1 MDFDITHFKNEED
14 IVMRFAGK
22 KALVTGAAS
31 GIGRATAIRLAA
43 EGAAVTIGD
52 VNTAGLKETAAM
64 MVATPV
70 IAPFDATDFA
80 SCRALV
86 EIAAKDGLDVLCNVS
101 GILKWGPSLEFAIE
115 DFQRILTVN
124 TTSVFAM
131 CQAALP
137 HLIKSKGNIVN
148 TASTAALQGI
158 AYTVAYAASK
168 HGVAAIT
175 KSLAIEFA
183 ALGVRVNA
191 ICPGHVNTPMGNSP
205 PPPGDVDW
213 GLVMRNAP
221 KLENGSCDPEDVAA
235 MFAYLASDEARK
247 ITGSLFTIDGGQL
260 AG

>member
-1 MDFDITHFKNEED
+1 
-14 IVMRFAGK
+14 MRFAGK

-31 GIGRATAIRLAA
+31 GIGRATAIRLAR
-43 EGAAVTIGD
+43 EGATVTIGD
-52 VNTAGLKETAAM
+52 VNAAGLQDTAALM
-64 MVATPV
+64 DSPPS
-70 IAPFDATDFA
+70 IIPFDATDFA

-86 EIAAKDGLDVLCNVS
+86 DAAAQDGLDVLCNIS
-101 GILKWGPSLEFAIE
+101 GILKWGPSLEFSLD
-115 DFQRILTVN
+115 DFERILKVN
-124 TTSVFAM
+124 TTSVFAL

-137 HLIKSKGNIVN
+137 HLINSKGNIVN

-183 ALGVRVNA
+183 HHDVRINA
-191 ICPGHVNTPMGNSP
+191 ICPGHVNTPMGNAA

-213 GLVMRNAP
+213 SLVMRNAP
-221 KLENGSCDPEDVAA
+221 KLENGSCEPEDVAA
-235 MFAYLASDEARK
+235 LFAYLASDEARK
-247 ITGSLFTIDGGQL
+247 VTGALFTIDGGQL